1 MIKEVLYMNIDEVL
15 MDFVGYILISIGFTF
30 VSWISFK
37 VLELITHKVYW
48 DKNTKL
54 LVLSLG
60 LGFFLSGLRYLIKYL
75 IR

>member
-15 MDFVGYILISIGFTF
+15 MDFVGYILISIGFMF
-30 VSWISFK
+30 MSWISFK

>member
-15 MDFVGYILISIGFTF
+15 MDFVGYILISIGFVF
-30 VSWISFK
+30 MSWISFK

>member
-15 MDFVGYILISIGFTF
+15 MDFVGYILISIGFIF
-30 VSWISFK
+30 MSWISFK

>member
-1 MIKEVLYMNIDEVL
+1 MIKEVLYMNIDEAL
-15 MDFVGYILISIGFTF
+15 MDFVGYILISIGFVF
-30 VSWISFK
+30 MSWISFK

>member
-1 MIKEVLYMNIDEVL
+1 MNIDEVL
-15 MDFVGYILISIGFTF
+15 MDFVGYILISIGFIF
-30 VSWISFK
+30 MSWISFK

-54 LVLSLG
+54 LVLSLD

-75 IR
+75 MR

>member
-1 MIKEVLYMNIDEVL
+1 MNIDEVL
-15 MDFVGYILISIGFTF
+15 MDFVGYILISIGFVF
-30 VSWISFK
+30 MSWISFK